1 VGRSIHR
8 KSRKKFTALDRPL
21 KPADFHYDLVCH
33 TVCIESGGKETVM
46 ARIEGTAAR
55 QLDLLDD
62 VAEPEYRPRRPET
75 VRPTLRLLRKD
86 VYAELARRRRRA
98 QIAAR
103 HELDKT

>member
-1 VGRSIHR
+1 
-8 KSRKKFTALDRPL
+8 
-21 KPADFHYDLVCH
+21 
-33 TVCIESGGKETVM
+33 M
-46 ARIEGTAAR
+46 ARTEGTSAR

-62 VAEPEYRPRRPET
+62 VPEPVFRPRRPEP

-103 HELDKT
+103 HELERE